1 MNQNTNQHA
10 PINEKIADTTKEQ
23 ISVEITNTAS
33 EQIPAE
39 INNQPPHKKTVSGV
53 DVSSQNSTESS
64 DDKDNTKTASVSPED
79 NLELRRMKWAA
90 RIKAKR
96 ERLKTN
102 TEGMTNCEK
111 FKYYVYY
118 YKWHVILGALAIFCI
133 IAIPTAI
140 YKNSRPVSIS
150 YAVVNSPA
158 PEKINEKLFNKYAA
172 YYNLVDGYQIRNSIY
187 VTLSQEDYENEFG
200 KEEGDSSY
208 TQFPTLC
215 WNNYFDIIITNET
228 GLNYCSVN
236 GLIQPIEDRLYD
248 DIYTAIKD
256 KYPKAIVTSLNYDED
271 PVEYAIDISNTQF
284 AKDLNVG
291 YDKVYVCFPGESEQ
305 NIVNVRRFLNYVLEL
320 NIEI

>member
-1 MNQNTNQHA
+1 MDKKNNTD
-10 PINEKIADTTKEQ
+10 IITKDD
-23 ISVEITNTAS
+23 NK
-33 EQIPAE
+33 AE
-39 INNQPPHKKTVSGV
+39 S
-53 DVSSQNSTESS
+53 
-64 DDKDNTKTASVSPED
+64 KDMPQSKTASGIHITAKEPVASESLETKDTSVYKNTED
-79 NLELRRMKWAA
+79 NLELRKMKIGA

-96 ERLKTN
+96 ERLKAN
-102 TEGMTNCEK
+102 TEGMTNWEK

-118 YKWHVILGALAIFCI
+118 YKWHVILGAIAIFCI
-133 IAIPTAI
+133 IAIPMAI

-158 PEKINEKLFNKYAA
+158 PENINEKLFNEYAA
-172 YYNLVDGYQIRNSIY
+172 YYNMTDGYQIRNSIY

-228 GLNYCSVN
+228 GLNYCSIN

-248 DIYTAIKD
+248 DIYTAIKE
-256 KYPKAIVTSLNYDED
+256 KHPRAMVTSLNYDDD
-271 PVEYAIDISNTQF
+271 PVEYAIDISDTQF

-291 YDKVYVCFPGESEQ
+291 YDKIYVCFPGGSEQ
-305 NIVNVRRFLNYVLEL
+305 NITNVRRFLNYVLEL
-320 NIEI
+320 DIEI

>member
-1 MNQNTNQHA
+1 MDKKNNTD
-10 PINEKIADTTKEQ
+10 IITKDD
-23 ISVEITNTAS
+23 NK
-33 EQIPAE
+33 AE
-39 INNQPPHKKTVSGV
+39 S
-53 DVSSQNSTESS
+53 
-64 DDKDNTKTASVSPED
+64 KDMPQSKTASGIHITAKEPVASESLETKDTSVYKNAED
-79 NLELRRMKWAA
+79 NLELRKMKIGA

-96 ERLKTN
+96 DRLKAN
-102 TEGMTNCEK
+102 TEGMTNWEK

-118 YKWHVILGALAIFCI
+118 YKWHVILGAIAIFCI
-133 IAIPTAI
+133 IAIPMAI

-158 PEKINEKLFNKYAA
+158 PENINEKLFNEYAA
-172 YYNLVDGYQIRNSIY
+172 YYNMTDGYQIRNSIY

-228 GLNYCSVN
+228 GLNYCSIN

-248 DIYTAIKD
+248 DIYTAIKE
-256 KYPKAIVTSLNYDED
+256 KYPRAMVTSLNYDND
-271 PVEYAIDISNTQF
+271 PVEYAIDISDTQF

-291 YDKVYVCFPGESEQ
+291 YDKIYVCFPGGSEQ
-305 NIVNVRRFLNYVLEL
+305 NITNVRRFLNYVLEL
-320 NIEI
+320 DIEI

>member
-1 MNQNTNQHA
+1 MDKKNNTD
-10 PINEKIADTTKEQ
+10 IITKDDNKAESKDMPQ
-23 ISVEITNTAS
+23 SKTAAGIHITAKEPVAS
-33 EQIPAE
+33 ESLE
-39 INNQPPHKKTVSGV
+39 T
-53 DVSSQNSTESS
+53 
-64 DDKDNTKTASVSPED
+64 KDTSVYKNAED
-79 NLELRRMKWAA
+79 NLELRKMKIGA

-96 ERLKTN
+96 ERLKAN
-102 TEGMTNCEK
+102 TEGMTNWEK

-118 YKWHVILGALAIFCI
+118 YKWHVILGAIAIFCI
-133 IAIPTAI
+133 IAIPMAI

-158 PEKINEKLFNKYAA
+158 PENINEKLFNEYAA
-172 YYNLVDGYQIRNSIY
+172 YYNMTDGYQIRNSIY

-228 GLNYCSVN
+228 GLNYCSIN

-248 DIYTAIKD
+248 DIYTAIKE
-256 KYPKAIVTSLNYDED
+256 KYPRAMVTSLNYDND
-271 PVEYAIDISNTQF
+271 PVEYAIDISDTQF

-291 YDKVYVCFPGESEQ
+291 YDKIYVCFPGGSEQ
-305 NIVNVRRFLNYVLEL
+305 NITNVRRFLNYVLEL
-320 NIEI
+320 DIEI

>member
-1 MNQNTNQHA
+1 MDKKNNTD
-10 PINEKIADTTKEQ
+10 IITKDD
-23 ISVEITNTAS
+23 NK
-33 EQIPAE
+33 AE
-39 INNQPPHKKTVSGV
+39 S
-53 DVSSQNSTESS
+53 
-64 DDKDNTKTASVSPED
+64 KDMPQSKTASGIHITAKEPVASESLETKDTSVYKNTED
-79 NLELRRMKWAA
+79 NLELRKMKIGA

-96 ERLKTN
+96 ERLKAN
-102 TEGMTNCEK
+102 TEGMTNWEK

-118 YKWHVILGALAIFCI
+118 YKWHVILGAIAIFCI
-133 IAIPTAI
+133 IAIPMAI

-158 PEKINEKLFNKYAA
+158 PENINEKLFNEYAA
-172 YYNLVDGYQIRNSIY
+172 YYNMTDGYQIRNSIY

-228 GLNYCSVN
+228 GLNYCSIN

-248 DIYTAIKD
+248 DIYTAIKE
-256 KYPKAIVTSLNYDED
+256 KYPRAMVTSLNYDDD
-271 PVEYAIDISNTQF
+271 PVEYAIDISDTQF

-291 YDKVYVCFPGESEQ
+291 YDKIYVCFPGGSEQ
-305 NIVNVRRFLNYVLEL
+305 NITNVRRFLNYVLEL
-320 NIEI
+320 DIEI